1 MFDEFKEE
9 STLKNHRIKESYNI
23 KNFKE
28 IKRLQFLLV
37 KAEVHSKPKQASIME
52 PFCEYS

>member
-37 KAEVHSKPKQASIME
+37 KAEVYSKPKQASIME